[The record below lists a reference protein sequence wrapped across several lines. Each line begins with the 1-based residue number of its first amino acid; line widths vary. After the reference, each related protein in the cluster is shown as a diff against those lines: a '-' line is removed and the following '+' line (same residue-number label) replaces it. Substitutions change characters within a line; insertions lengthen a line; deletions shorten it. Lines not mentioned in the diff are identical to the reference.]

1 MKKIFLSLI
10 ALVATVGMLNAQRTW
25 AYGLD
30 LETKDGGPNVYTFS
44 FTATTDAV
52 AANLVFLNAD
62 GTEVGKVAVPVAK
75 GKNTV
80 ELAASQIPG
89 TGELNWAVELTGA
102 AIETATTLT
111 DASDKYYYYLPQDV
125 EVNNNPE
132 SDYFGTIYVAEPYA
146 GASDG
151 ASAHS
156 QTQKIGIYVY
166 DAALNLENYAQGYVP
181 SNVTV
186 KAADKHNTL
195 HRLVVHPLTD
205 EVVFT
210 QSVGAYV
217 WAANPA
223 NLNAE
228 AVNLVAGL
236 GIGVANSVCFD
247 ENGVMYVFDAST
259 TGGGTLYKV
268 IDGVATAVVSIPAVV
283 NGRNSLA
290 ADGHGGVWIGQNR
303 GQMDTY
309 NYLTHVNAAGKID
322 YEVNAN
328 SADEIKAMFAVNMNR
343 GHIAYDA
350 QRDVLAIGG
359 GGKVTLLNAVYDEN
373 GIPTLT
379 KWTETPMFNSEK
391 PAWNVDGIAFD
402 YAGDLYVVCAS
413 NERFYKYA
421 LPTAT
426 NTCTTPAKKSLTVVG
441 NGSAVEN
448 VSVSNKAQKIVRNGQ
463 VLIVRDGQFF
473 NLLGQEVK

>member
-1 MKKIFLSLI
+1 MKKIFLSLV

-30 LETKDGGPNVYTFS
+30 LEANDATYKFV
-44 FTATTDAV
+44 FTASTDAA

-62 GTEVGKVAVPVAK
+62 GTEAGKVAVSVVK
-75 GKNTV
+75 GENTV
-80 ELAASQIPG
+80 ELTAAQIPG
-89 TGELNWAVELTGA
+89 TGVLNWAVELTGA
-102 AIETATTLT
+102 AIDAATALT

-166 DAALNLENYAQGYVP
+166 DPELNLENYAQGYVP

-195 HRLVVHPLTD
+195 HRLVVHPLTS

-228 AVNLVAGL
+228 AVNLIEGSDIA
-236 GIGVANSVCFD
+236 IANSVCFD
-247 ENGVMYVFDAST
+247 ENGVMYVFDAAT

-268 IDGVATAVVSIPAVV
+268 VDGVATAIVSTPAIV

-290 ADGHGGVWIGQNR
+290 ADGHGGVWIGQYR
-303 GQMDTY
+303 GQLDAY
-309 NYLTHVNAAGKID
+309 NYLTHVNAAGVID
-322 YEVNAN
+322 YEVNAS
-328 SADEIKAMFAVNMNR
+328 SADDIKSMFPANMNR

-359 GGKVTLLNAVYDEN
+359 GGKVTLLSATYDEN
-373 GIPTLT
+373 GTPTLAS
-379 KWTETPMFNSEK
+379 WTETPMFNPEK
-391 PAWNVDGIAFD
+391 AGWNVDGIAFD
-402 YAGDLYVVCAS
+402 YAGDLYALSAS
-413 NERFYKYA
+413 SERFYKFA
-421 LPTAT
+421 VPTAT
-426 NTCTTPAKKSLTVVG
+426 NTCTTPAKKSLTISKEG
-441 NGSAVEN
+441 TNVEN
-448 VSVSNKAQKIVRNGQ
+448 VTTGANTVKMVRNGQ
-463 VLIVRDGQFF
+463 LVIVRGDKTF
-473 NLLGQEVK
+473 NALGQEVK

>member
-1 MKKIFLSLI
+1 MKKFFLSFV
-10 ALVATVGMLNAQRTW
+10 ALVAMVGMLNAQRTW
-25 AYGLD
+25 AYD
-30 LETKDGGPNVYTFS
+30 LNLEANDGSYKFV
-44 FTATTDAV
+44 FTASTDAT

-62 GTEVGKVAVPVAK
+62 GTEAGKVAVSVVK
-75 GKNTV
+75 GENAV
-80 ELAASQIPG
+80 ELTAAQIPG
-89 TGELNWAVELTGA
+89 TGVLNWAVELTGA
-102 AIETATTLT
+102 AIDVATVLT

-166 DAALNLENYAQGYVP
+166 DAELNLENYAQGYVP

-195 HRLVVHPLTD
+195 HRLVVHPLTS

-228 AVNLVAGL
+228 AVNLIEGSDIA
-236 GIGVANSVCFD
+236 IANSVCFD
-247 ENGVMYVFDAST
+247 ENGVMYVFDAAT

-268 IDGVATAVVSIPAVV
+268 VDGVATAIVSVPAVV

-303 GQMDTY
+303 GQLDAY
-309 NYLTHVNAAGKID
+309 NYLTHVNAAGQID
-322 YEVNAN
+322 YEVNAK
-328 SADEIKAMFAVNMNR
+328 SADEIKAMFAENMNR

-373 GIPTLT
+373 GTPTLT
-379 KWTETPMFNSEK
+379 SWVETPMFNPDK
-391 PAWNVDGIAFD
+391 PGWNVDGIAFD

-426 NTCTTPAKKSLTVVG
+426 NTCTTPAKKSLTITKEG
-441 NGSAVEN
+441 TGVEN
-448 VSVSNKAQKIVRNGQ
+448 VTTGANTVKMVRNGQ
-463 VLIVRDGQFF
+463 LVIIRDGKTF
-473 NLLGQEVK
+473 NALGQEVK

>member
-1 MKKIFLSLI
+1 MKKIFLSLV

-25 AYGLD
+25 AYD
-30 LETKDGGPNVYTFS
+30 LNLEANDGSYKFV
-44 FTATTDAV
+44 FTASTDAT

-62 GTEVGKVAVPVAK
+62 GTEAGKVAVSVVK
-75 GKNTV
+75 GENAV
-80 ELAASQIPG
+80 ELTVAQIPG
-89 TGELNWAVELTGA
+89 TGVLNWAVELTGA
-102 AIETATTLT
+102 AIDVATVLT

-166 DAALNLENYAQGYVP
+166 DAELNLENYAQGYVP

-195 HRLVVHPLTD
+195 HRLVVHPLTS

-217 WAANPA
+217 WTANPA

-228 AVNLVAGL
+228 AVNLIEGSDIA
-236 GIGVANSVCFD
+236 IANSVCFD
-247 ENGVMYVFDAST
+247 ENGVMYVFDAAT

-268 IDGVATAVVSIPAVV
+268 VDGVATAIVSVPAVV

-303 GQMDTY
+303 GQWDAY
-309 NYLTHVNAAGKID
+309 NYLTHVNAAGQID
-322 YEVNAN
+322 YEVNAK
-328 SADEIKAMFAVNMNR
+328 SADEIKAMFAENMNR

-373 GIPTLT
+373 GTPTLT

-426 NTCTTPAKKSLTVVG
+426 NTCTTPAKKSLTITKEG
-441 NGSAVEN
+441 TGVEN
-448 VSVSNKAQKIVRNGQ
+448 VTTGANTVKMVRNGQ
-463 VLIVRDGQFF
+463 LVIVRGDKTF
-473 NLLGQEVK
+473 NALGQEVK

>member
-1 MKKIFLSLI
+1 MKKILISLV
-10 ALVATVGMLNAQRTW
+10 ALVATAGMLNAQRTW
-25 AYGLD
+25 AYD
-30 LETKDGGPNVYTFS
+30 LNLEANDGSYKFV
-44 FTATTDAV
+44 FTASTDAT

-62 GTEVGKVAVPVAK
+62 GTEAGKVAVSVVK
-75 GKNTV
+75 GENAV
-80 ELAASQIPG
+80 ELTAAQIPG
-89 TGELNWAVELTGA
+89 TGVLNWAVELTGA
-102 AIETATTLT
+102 AIDVATVLT

-166 DAALNLENYAQGYVP
+166 DAELNLENYAQGYVP

-195 HRLVVHPLTD
+195 HRLVVHPLTS

-228 AVNLVAGL
+228 AVNLIEGSDIA
-236 GIGVANSVCFD
+236 IANSVCFD
-247 ENGVMYVFDAST
+247 ENGVMYVFDAAT

-268 IDGVATAVVSIPAVV
+268 VDGVATAIVSVPAVV

-303 GQMDTY
+303 GQLDAY
-309 NYLTHVNAAGKID
+309 NYLTHVNAAGQID
-322 YEVNAN
+322 YEVNAK
-328 SADEIKAMFAVNMNR
+328 SADEIKAMFAENMNR

-373 GIPTLT
+373 GTPTLT
-379 KWTETPMFNSEK
+379 SWVETPMFNPDK
-391 PAWNVDGIAFD
+391 PGWNVDGIAFD

-426 NTCTTPAKKSLTVVG
+426 NTCTTPAKKSLTITKEG
-441 NGSAVEN
+441 TGVEN
-448 VSVSNKAQKIVRNGQ
+448 VTTGANTVKMVRNGQ
-463 VLIVRDGQFF
+463 LVIIRDGKTF
-473 NLLGQEVK
+473 NALGQEVK

>member
-1 MKKIFLSLI
+1 MKKIFLSLV

-25 AYGLD
+25 AYD
-30 LETKDGGPNVYTFS
+30 LNLEANDGSYKFV
-44 FTATTDAV
+44 FTASTDAT

-62 GTEVGKVAVPVAK
+62 GTEAGKVAVSVVK
-75 GKNTV
+75 GENAV
-80 ELAASQIPG
+80 ELTAAQIPG
-89 TGELNWAVELTGA
+89 TGVLNWAVELTGA
-102 AIETATTLT
+102 AIDVATVLT

-166 DAALNLENYAQGYVP
+166 DAELNLENYAQGYVP

-195 HRLVVHPLTD
+195 HRLVVHPLTS

-228 AVNLVAGL
+228 AVNLIEGSDIA
-236 GIGVANSVCFD
+236 IANSVCFD
-247 ENGVMYVFDAST
+247 ENGVMYVFDAAT

-268 IDGVATAVVSIPAVV
+268 VDGVATAIVSVPAVV

-303 GQMDTY
+303 GQWDAY
-309 NYLTHVNAAGKID
+309 NYLTHVNAAGQID
-322 YEVNAN
+322 YEVNAK
-328 SADEIKAMFAVNMNR
+328 SADEIKAMFAENMNR

-373 GIPTLT
+373 GTPTLT
-379 KWTETPMFNSEK
+379 SWVETPMFNPDK
-391 PAWNVDGIAFD
+391 PGWNVDGIAFD

-426 NTCTTPAKKSLTVVG
+426 NTCTTPAKKSLTITKEG
-441 NGSAVEN
+441 TGVEN
-448 VSVSNKAQKIVRNGQ
+448 VTTGANTVKMVRNGQ
-463 VLIVRDGQFF
+463 LVIIRDGKTF
-473 NLLGQEVK
+473 NMLGQEVK

>member
-1 MKKIFLSLI
+1 MV

-25 AYGLD
+25 AYD
-30 LETKDGGPNVYTFS
+30 LNLEANDGSYKFV
-44 FTATTDAV
+44 FTASTDAT

-62 GTEVGKVAVPVAK
+62 GTEAGKVAVSVVK
-75 GKNTV
+75 GENAV
-80 ELAASQIPG
+80 ELTVAQIPG
-89 TGELNWAVELTGA
+89 TGVLNWAVELTGA
-102 AIETATTLT
+102 AIDVATVLT

-166 DAALNLENYAQGYVP
+166 DAELNLENYAQGYVP

-195 HRLVVHPLTD
+195 HRLVVHPLTS

-228 AVNLVAGL
+228 AVNLIEGSDIA
-236 GIGVANSVCFD
+236 IANSVCFD
-247 ENGVMYVFDAST
+247 ENGVMYVFDAAT

-268 IDGVATAVVSIPAVV
+268 VDGVATAIVSVPAVV

-290 ADGHGGVWIGQNR
+290 ADGHGGVWIGQNYVCR
-303 GQMDTY
+303 E
-309 NYLTHVNAAGKID
+309 
-322 YEVNAN
+322 YEPW
-328 SADEIKAMFAVNMNR
+328 SYCIR
-343 GHIAYDA
+343 
-350 QRDVLAIGG
+350 
-359 GGKVTLLNAVYDEN
+359 
-373 GIPTLT
+373 
-379 KWTETPMFNSEK
+379 
-391 PAWNVDGIAFD
+391 
-402 YAGDLYVVCAS
+402 
-413 NERFYKYA
+413 
-421 LPTAT
+421 
-426 NTCTTPAKKSLTVVG
+426 CTT
-441 NGSAVEN
+441 
-448 VSVSNKAQKIVRNGQ
+448 
-463 VLIVRDGQFF
+463 
-473 NLLGQEVK
+473 

>member
-1 MKKIFLSLI
+1 MKKIFLSLV

-25 AYGLD
+25 AYD
-30 LETKDGGPNVYTFS
+30 LNLEANDGSYKFV
-44 FTATTDAV
+44 FTASTDAT

-62 GTEVGKVAVPVAK
+62 GTEAGKVAVSVVK
-75 GKNTV
+75 GENAV
-80 ELAASQIPG
+80 ELTVAQIPG
-89 TGELNWAVELTGA
+89 TGVLNWAVELTGA
-102 AIETATTLT
+102 AIDVATVLT
-111 DASDKYYYYLPQDV
+111 DDSDKYYYYLPQDV

-166 DAALNLENYAQGYVP
+166 DAELNLENYAQGYVP

-195 HRLVVHPLTD
+195 HRLVVHPLTS

-228 AVNLVAGL
+228 AVNLVEGSDIA
-236 GIGVANSVCFD
+236 IANSVCFD
-247 ENGVMYVFDAST
+247 ENGVMYVFDAAT

-268 IDGVATAVVSIPAVV
+268 VDGVATAIVSVPAVV

-303 GQMDTY
+303 GQWDAY
-309 NYLTHVNAAGKID
+309 NYLTHVNAAGQID

-328 SADEIKAMFAVNMNR
+328 SADEIKAMFAENMNR

-373 GIPTLT
+373 GTPTLT

-426 NTCTTPAKKSLTVVG
+426 NTCTTPAKKSLTITKEG
-441 NGSAVEN
+441 TGVEN
-448 VSVSNKAQKIVRNGQ
+448 VTTGANTVKMVRNGQ
-463 VLIVRDGQFF
+463 LVIVRGDKTF
-473 NLLGQEVK
+473 NALGQEVK

>member
-1 MKKIFLSLI
+1 MV

-25 AYGLD
+25 AYD
-30 LETKDGGPNVYTFS
+30 LNLEANDGSYKFV
-44 FTATTDAV
+44 FTASTDAT

-62 GTEVGKVAVPVAK
+62 GTEAGKVAVSVVK
-75 GKNTV
+75 GENAV
-80 ELAASQIPG
+80 ELTVAQIPG
-89 TGELNWAVELTGA
+89 TGVLNWAVELTGA
-102 AIETATTLT
+102 AIDVATVLT

-166 DAALNLENYAQGYVP
+166 DAELNLENYAQGYVP

-195 HRLVVHPLTD
+195 HRLVVHPLTS

-228 AVNLVAGL
+228 AVNLIEGSDIA
-236 GIGVANSVCFD
+236 IANSVCFD
-247 ENGVMYVFDAST
+247 ENGVMYVFDAAT
-259 TGGGTLYKV
+259 T
-268 IDGVATAVVSIPAVV
+268 VV

-303 GQMDTY
+303 GQLDAY
-309 NYLTHVNAAGKID
+309 NYLTHVNAAGQID
-322 YEVNAN
+322 YEVNAK
-328 SADEIKAMFAVNMNR
+328 SADEIKAMFAENMNR

-373 GIPTLT
+373 GTPTLT
-379 KWTETPMFNSEK
+379 SWVETPMFNPDK
-391 PAWNVDGIAFD
+391 PGWNVDGIAFD

-426 NTCTTPAKKSLTVVG
+426 NTCTTPAKKSLTITKEG
-441 NGSAVEN
+441 TGVEN
-448 VSVSNKAQKIVRNGQ
+448 VTTGANTVKMVRNGQ
-463 VLIVRDGQFF
+463 LVIIRDGKTF
-473 NLLGQEVK
+473 NMLGQEVK

>member
-1 MKKIFLSLI
+1 MV

-25 AYGLD
+25 AYD
-30 LETKDGGPNVYTFS
+30 LNLEANDGSYKFV
-44 FTATTDAV
+44 FTASTDAT

-62 GTEVGKVAVPVAK
+62 GTEAGKVAVSVVK
-75 GKNTV
+75 GENAV
-80 ELAASQIPG
+80 ELTAAQIPG
-89 TGELNWAVELTGA
+89 TGVLNWAVELTGA
-102 AIETATTLT
+102 AIDVATVLT

-166 DAALNLENYAQGYVP
+166 DAELNLENYAQGYVP

-186 KAADKHNTL
+186 KATDKHNTL
-195 HRLVVHPLTD
+195 HRLVVHPLTS

-228 AVNLVAGL
+228 AVNLIEGSDIA
-236 GIGVANSVCFD
+236 IANSVCFD
-247 ENGVMYVFDAST
+247 ENGVMYVFDAAT

-268 IDGVATAVVSIPAVV
+268 VDGVATAIVSVPAVV

-303 GQMDTY
+303 GQLDAY
-309 NYLTHVNAAGKID
+309 NYLTHVNAAGQID

-328 SADEIKAMFAVNMNR
+328 SADEIKAMFAENMNR

-373 GIPTLT
+373 GTPTLT

-426 NTCTTPAKKSLTVVG
+426 NTCTTPAKKSLTITKEG
-441 NGSAVEN
+441 AGVEN
-448 VSVSNKAQKIVRNGQ
+448 VTTGANTVKMVRNGQ
-463 VLIVRDGQFF
+463 LVIVRDGKTF
-473 NLLGQEVK
+473 NMLGQEVK

>member
-1 MKKIFLSLI
+1 MKKIFLSLV

-30 LETKDGGPNVYTFS
+30 LEANDGSYKFV
-44 FTATTDAV
+44 FTASTDAT

-62 GTEVGKVAVPVAK
+62 GTEAGKVAVSVVK
-75 GKNTV
+75 GENAV
-80 ELAASQIPG
+80 ELTAAQIPG
-89 TGELNWAVELTGA
+89 TGVLNWAVELTGA
-102 AIETATTLT
+102 AIDVATVLT

-166 DAALNLENYAQGYVP
+166 DTELNLENYAQGYVP

-195 HRLVVHPLTD
+195 HRLVVHPLTS

-228 AVNLVAGL
+228 AVNLIEGSDIA
-236 GIGVANSVCFD
+236 IANSVCYD
-247 ENGVMYVFDAST
+247 ENGVMYVFDAAT

-268 IDGVATAVVSIPAVV
+268 VDGVATAIVSVPAVV

-303 GQMDTY
+303 GQWDAY
-309 NYLTHVNAAGKID
+309 NYLTHVNAAGQID
-322 YEVNAN
+322 YEVNAK
-328 SADEIKAMFAVNMNR
+328 SADEIKAMFAENMNR

-373 GIPTLT
+373 GTPTLT
-379 KWTETPMFNSEK
+379 SWVETPMFNPDK

-421 LPTAT
+421 VPTAT
-426 NTCTTPAKKSLTVVG
+426 NTCTTPAKKSLTITKESTG
-441 NGSAVEN
+441 VEN
-448 VSVSNKAQKIVRNGQ
+448 VTTGANTVKMVRNGQ
-463 VLIVRDGQFF
+463 LVIVRGDKTF
-473 NLLGQEVK
+473 NALGQEVK

>member
-1 MKKIFLSLI
+1 MKKIFLSLV

-30 LETKDGGPNVYTFS
+30 LEANDATYKFV
-44 FTATTDAV
+44 FTASTDAA

-62 GTEVGKVAVPVAK
+62 GTEAGKVAVSVVK
-75 GKNTV
+75 GENTV
-80 ELAASQIPG
+80 ELTAAQIPG
-89 TGELNWAVELTGA
+89 TGVLNWAVELTGA
-102 AIETATTLT
+102 AIDAATALT

-166 DAALNLENYAQGYVP
+166 DPELNLENYAQGYVP

-195 HRLVVHPLTD
+195 HRLVVHPLTS

-228 AVNLVAGL
+228 AVNLIEGSDIA
-236 GIGVANSVCFD
+236 IANSVCFD
-247 ENGVMYVFDAST
+247 ENGVMYVFDAAT

-268 IDGVATAVVSIPAVV
+268 VDGVATAIVSTPAIV

-290 ADGHGGVWIGQNR
+290 ADGHGGVWIGQYR
-303 GQMDTY
+303 GQLDAY
-309 NYLTHVNAAGKID
+309 NYLTHVNAAGVID
-322 YEVNAN
+322 YEVNAS
-328 SADEIKAMFAVNMNR
+328 SADDIKSMFPANMNR

-359 GGKVTLLNAVYDEN
+359 GGKVTLLSATYDEN
-373 GIPTLT
+373 GTPTLAS
-379 KWTETPMFNSEK
+379 WTETPMFNPEK
-391 PAWNVDGIAFD
+391 AGWNVDGIAFD

-426 NTCTTPAKKSLTVVG
+426 NTCTTPAKKSLTITKEG
-441 NGSAVEN
+441 TGVEN
-448 VSVSNKAQKIVRNGQ
+448 VTTGANTVKMVRNGQ
-463 VLIVRDGQFF
+463 LVIIRDGKTF
-473 NLLGQEVK
+473 NALGQEVK

>member
-1 MKKIFLSLI
+1 MV

-25 AYGLD
+25 AYD
-30 LETKDGGPNVYTFS
+30 LNLEANDGSYKFV
-44 FTATTDAV
+44 FTASTDAT

-62 GTEVGKVAVPVAK
+62 GTEAGKVAVSVVKGENAVKLTVA
-75 GKNTV
+75 
-80 ELAASQIPG
+80 QIPG
-89 TGELNWAVELTGA
+89 TGVLNWAVELTGA
-102 AIETATTLT
+102 AIDVATVLT
-111 DASDKYYYYLPQDV
+111 DDSDKYYYYLPQDV

-166 DAALNLENYAQGYVP
+166 DAELNLENYAQGYVP

-195 HRLVVHPLTD
+195 HRLVVHPVTS

-228 AVNLVAGL
+228 AVNLVEGSDIA
-236 GIGVANSVCFD
+236 IANSVCFD
-247 ENGVMYVFDAST
+247 ENGVMYVFDAAT

-268 IDGVATAVVSIPAVV
+268 VDGVATAIVSVPAVV

-303 GQMDTY
+303 GQWDAY
-309 NYLTHVNAAGKID
+309 NYLTHVNAAGQID

-328 SADEIKAMFAVNMNR
+328 SADEIKAMFAENMNR

-373 GIPTLT
+373 GTPTLT
-379 KWTETPMFNSEK
+379 SWVETPMFNPDK
-391 PAWNVDGIAFD
+391 PGWNVDGIAFD

-426 NTCTTPAKKSLTVVG
+426 NTCTTPAKKSLTITKEG
-441 NGSAVEN
+441 TGVEN
-448 VSVSNKAQKIVRNGQ
+448 VTTGANTVKMVRNGQ
-463 VLIVRDGQFF
+463 LVIIRDGKTF
-473 NLLGQEVK
+473 NMLGQEVK

>member
-1 MKKIFLSLI
+1 
-10 ALVATVGMLNAQRTW
+10 
-25 AYGLD
+25 
-30 LETKDGGPNVYTFS
+30 
-44 FTATTDAV
+44 
-52 AANLVFLNAD
+52 
-62 GTEVGKVAVPVAK
+62 
-75 GKNTV
+75 
-80 ELAASQIPG
+80 
-89 TGELNWAVELTGA
+89 
-102 AIETATTLT
+102 
-111 DASDKYYYYLPQDV
+111 
-125 EVNNNPE
+125 
-132 SDYFGTIYVAEPYA
+132 
-146 GASDG
+146 
-151 ASAHS
+151 
-156 QTQKIGIYVY
+156 
-166 DAALNLENYAQGYVP
+166 
-181 SNVTV
+181 
-186 KAADKHNTL
+186 
-195 HRLVVHPLTD
+195 
-205 EVVFT
+205 
-210 QSVGAYV
+210 
-217 WAANPA
+217 
-223 NLNAE
+223 
-228 AVNLVAGL
+228 
-236 GIGVANSVCFD
+236 
-247 ENGVMYVFDAST
+247 
-259 TGGGTLYKV
+259 
-268 IDGVATAVVSIPAVV
+268 
-283 NGRNSLA
+283 
-290 ADGHGGVWIGQNR
+290 
-303 GQMDTY
+303 MDTY

-373 GIPTLT
+373 GTPTLT

-473 NLLGQEVK
+473 NLLGQEVE

>member
-1 MKKIFLSLI
+1 MKKIFLSLV

-25 AYGLD
+25 AYD
-30 LETKDGGPNVYTFS
+30 LNLEANDGSYKFV
-44 FTATTDAV
+44 FTASTDAT

-62 GTEVGKVAVPVAK
+62 GTEAGKVAVSVVK
-75 GKNTV
+75 GENAV
-80 ELAASQIPG
+80 ELTVAQIPG
-89 TGELNWAVELTGA
+89 TGVLNWAVELTGA
-102 AIETATTLT
+102 AIDVATVLT

-166 DAALNLENYAQGYVP
+166 DAELNLENYAQGYVP

-195 HRLVVHPLTD
+195 HRLVVHPLTS

-228 AVNLVAGL
+228 AVNLIEGSDIA
-236 GIGVANSVCFD
+236 IANSVCFD
-247 ENGVMYVFDAST
+247 ENGVMYVFDAAT

-268 IDGVATAVVSIPAVV
+268 VDGVATAIVSVPAVV

-303 GQMDTY
+303 GQLDAY
-309 NYLTHVNAAGKID
+309 NYLTHVNAAGQID
-322 YEVNAN
+322 YEVNAK
-328 SADEIKAMFAVNMNR
+328 SADEIKAMFAENMNR

-373 GIPTLT
+373 GTPTLT
-379 KWTETPMFNSEK
+379 SWVETPMFNPDK
-391 PAWNVDGIAFD
+391 PGWNVDGIAFD

-426 NTCTTPAKKSLTVVG
+426 NTCTTPAKKSLTITKEG
-441 NGSAVEN
+441 TGVEN
-448 VSVSNKAQKIVRNGQ
+448 VTTGANTVKMVRNGQ
-463 VLIVRDGQFF
+463 LVIIRDGKTF
-473 NLLGQEVK
+473 NMLGQEVK

>member
-1 MKKIFLSLI
+1 MKKIFLSLV

-25 AYGLD
+25 AYD
-30 LETKDGGPNVYTFS
+30 LNLEANDGSYKFV
-44 FTATTDAV
+44 FTASTDAT

-62 GTEVGKVAVPVAK
+62 GTEAGKVAVSVVK
-75 GKNTV
+75 GENAV
-80 ELAASQIPG
+80 ELTAAQIPG
-89 TGELNWAVELTGA
+89 TGVLNWAVELTGA
-102 AIETATTLT
+102 AIDVATVLT

-166 DAALNLENYAQGYVP
+166 DAELNLENYAQGYVP

-195 HRLVVHPLTD
+195 HRLVVHPLTS

-228 AVNLVAGL
+228 AVNLIEGSDIA
-236 GIGVANSVCFD
+236 IANSVCFD
-247 ENGVMYVFDAST
+247 ENGVMYVFDAAT

-268 IDGVATAVVSIPAVV
+268 VDGVATAIVSVPAVV

-303 GQMDTY
+303 GQLDAY
-309 NYLTHVNAAGKID
+309 NYLTHVNAAGQID
-322 YEVNAN
+322 YEVNAK
-328 SADEIKAMFAVNMNR
+328 SADEIKAMFAENMNR

-373 GIPTLT
+373 GTPTLT
-379 KWTETPMFNSEK
+379 SWVETPMFNPDK
-391 PAWNVDGIAFD
+391 PGWNVDGIAFD

-426 NTCTTPAKKSLTVVG
+426 NTCTTPAKKSLTITKEG
-441 NGSAVEN
+441 TGVEN
-448 VSVSNKAQKIVRNGQ
+448 VITGANTVKMVRNGQ
-463 VLIVRDGQFF
+463 LVIIRDGKTFSV
-473 NLLGQEVK
+473 LGQEVK

>member
-1 MKKIFLSLI
+1 MKKIFLSLV

-25 AYGLD
+25 AYD
-30 LETKDGGPNVYTFS
+30 LNLEANDGSYKFV
-44 FTATTDAV
+44 FTASTDAT

-62 GTEVGKVAVPVAK
+62 GTEAGKVAVPVVK
-75 GKNTV
+75 GENAV
-80 ELAASQIPG
+80 ELTVAQIPG
-89 TGELNWAVELTGA
+89 TGVLNWAVELTGA
-102 AIETATTLT
+102 AIDVATVLT
-111 DASDKYYYYLPQDV
+111 DDSDKYYYYLPQDV

-166 DAALNLENYAQGYVP
+166 DAELNLENYAQGYVP

-195 HRLVVHPLTD
+195 HRLVVHPVTS

-228 AVNLVAGL
+228 AVNLVEGSDIA
-236 GIGVANSVCFD
+236 IANSVCFD
-247 ENGVMYVFDAST
+247 ENGVMYVFDAAT

-268 IDGVATAVVSIPAVV
+268 VDGVATAIVSVPAVV

-303 GQMDTY
+303 GQLDAY
-309 NYLTHVNAAGKID
+309 NYLTHVNAAGQID

-328 SADEIKAMFAVNMNR
+328 SADEIKAMFAENMNR

-373 GIPTLT
+373 GTPTLT

-426 NTCTTPAKKSLTVVG
+426 NTCTTPAKKSLTITKEG
-441 NGSAVEN
+441 TGVEN
-448 VSVSNKAQKIVRNGQ
+448 VTTGANTVKMVRNGQ
-463 VLIVRDGQFF
+463 LVIVRGDKTF
-473 NLLGQEVK
+473 NALGQEVK

>member
-1 MKKIFLSLI
+1 MKKIFLSLV

-25 AYGLD
+25 AYD
-30 LETKDGGPNVYTFS
+30 LNLEANDGSYKFV
-44 FTATTDAV
+44 FTASTDAT

-62 GTEVGKVAVPVAK
+62 GTEAGKVAVSVVK
-75 GKNTV
+75 GENAV
-80 ELAASQIPG
+80 ELTAAQIPG
-89 TGELNWAVELTGA
+89 TGVLNWAVELTGA
-102 AIETATTLT
+102 AIDVATVLT

-166 DAALNLENYAQGYVP
+166 DAELNLENYAQGYVP

-195 HRLVVHPLTD
+195 HRLVVHPLTS

-228 AVNLVAGL
+228 AVNLIEGSDIA
-236 GIGVANSVCFD
+236 IANSVCFD
-247 ENGVMYVFDAST
+247 ENGVMYVFDATT

-268 IDGVATAVVSIPAVV
+268 VDGVATAIVSVPAVV

-303 GQMDTY
+303 GQLDAY
-309 NYLTHVNAAGKID
+309 NYLTHVNAAGQID

-328 SADEIKAMFAVNMNR
+328 SADEIKAMFAENMNR

-373 GIPTLT
+373 GTPTLT

-426 NTCTTPAKKSLTVVG
+426 NTCTTPAKKSLTITKEG
-441 NGSAVEN
+441 TGVEN
-448 VSVSNKAQKIVRNGQ
+448 VTTGANTVKMVRNGQ
-463 VLIVRDGQFF
+463 LVIVRGDKTF
-473 NLLGQEVK
+473 NALGQEVK